1 MENAL
6 ITITL
11 RFCQKE
17 KEQALYGLESV
28 VSVKQNLVHLD
39 SNMQQQNGWH
49 KLTICLHHGP
59 CKGRGGYLQNSF
71 VGMCGPLLPE
81 TLWLYKAKAWDFSYA
96 IYDLAKTTIPYVR
109 PKMAKIYILY
119 LKRVKT
125 ILESYPSFAATH
137 TFC

>member
-39 SNMQQQNGWH
+39 SNMQQQNG
-49 KLTICLHHGP
+49 
-59 CKGRGGYLQNSF
+59 
-71 VGMCGPLLPE
+71 
-81 TLWLYKAKAWDFSYA
+81 
-96 IYDLAKTTIPYVR
+96 
-109 PKMAKIYILY
+109 
-119 LKRVKT
+119 
-125 ILESYPSFAATH
+125 
-137 TFC
+137 

>member
-59 CKGRGGYLQNSF
+59 CKDRGGGVS
-71 VGMCGPLLPE
+71 PE
-81 TLWLYKAKAWDFSYA
+81 QFRGD
-96 IYDLAKTTIPYVR
+96 VR
-109 PKMAKIYILY
+109 P
-119 LKRVKT
+119 
-125 ILESYPSFAATH
+125 AATRNPLAL
-137 TFC
+137 